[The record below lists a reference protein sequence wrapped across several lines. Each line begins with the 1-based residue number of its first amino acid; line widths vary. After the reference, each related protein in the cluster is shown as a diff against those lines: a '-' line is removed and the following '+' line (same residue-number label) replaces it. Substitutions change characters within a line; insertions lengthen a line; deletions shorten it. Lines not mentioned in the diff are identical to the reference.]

1 MEEHKGGKMRS
12 LEQIIDAEDLLE
24 MAYDTLGITAINPY
38 LFIRKTEQEVREK
51 RAAKARFWKER
62 S

>member
-1 MEEHKGGKMRS
+1 MRS
-12 LEQIIDAEDLLE
+12 LEQIIDAEELLE
-24 MAYDTLGITAINPY
+24 IAYDTLGITVINPY
-38 LFIRKTEQEVREK
+38 LFIRNTEQEVREK